1 MVKNKSPFSI
11 LTLIVWHYMVPAD
24 QKPSFAKQIEVSQYT
39 EWFTIKSTQRTLPY
53 TLKFSTSKFVLFTT
67 NLHFRQQ
74 RAPNFAKFWSGKL
87 WGIGKGSLS
96 WFYCKSFCIF
106 VKNEE
111 FCIFWHQ
118 EKDFSL
124 IFCIFCIF
132 LKTPYLTRRIW
143 GETGCT

>member
-1 MVKNKSPFSI
+1 MIYYKNYINKTI
-11 LTLIVWHYMVPAD
+11 GWNLQYLHKVWKHGV
-24 QKPSFAKQIEVSQYT
+24 
-39 EWFTIKSTQRTLPY
+39 
-53 TLKFSTSKFVLFTT
+53 STSKFVLFTT